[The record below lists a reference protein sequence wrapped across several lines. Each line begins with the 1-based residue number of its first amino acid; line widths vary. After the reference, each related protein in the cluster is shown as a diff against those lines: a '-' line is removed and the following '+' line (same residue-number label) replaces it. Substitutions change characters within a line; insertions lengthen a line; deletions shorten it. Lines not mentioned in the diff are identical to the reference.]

1 MKNRYRVSQ
10 VVSKLISSR
19 GRRKILKQG
28 AAARALATFANA
40 RIVAETASSS
50 RELKFRFLFELG
62 PDCDLFVLRFANV
75 KRQIQAKPRNVDLAV
90 FVLSLGRSAIWE

>member
-10 VVSKLISSR
+10 VASKLICSL

-28 AAARALATFANA
+28 EAARALATFANA

-62 PDCDLFVLRFANV
+62 PDCDLFVLRFVANSGETPE
-75 KRQIQAKPRNVDLAV
+75 RRRSRFRFILARV
-90 FVLSLGRSAIWE
+90 GSAISE